1 MGLMKL
7 DQLYRSVVLEHASY
21 PKNFGTLSTATDSLV
36 LRNPSCGDI
45 INVQIQTENDN
56 VKGIKFKGTG
66 CTISKAS
73 ASMMTTAIKGHSVVE
88 SNQIIQK
95 FFDNI
100 VNKDLSESEQDLLG
114 DAFLLS
120 TVAKFP
126 TRIRCVTLSWHAL
139 SELLNDKEVK
149 SND

>member
-21 PKNFGTLSTATDSLV
+21 PKNYGTLSTPSDSLV

-45 INVQIQTENDN
+45 INVQIKMDN
-56 VKGIKFKGTG
+56 NVIKDIKFKGTG

-73 ASMMTTAIKGHSVVE
+73 ASMMTMVIKGHTIQE
-88 SNQIIQK
+88 SHRIIK
-95 FFDNI
+95 MFFDNI
-100 VNKDLSESEQDLLG
+100 VNKDLSKDEQAQIG

-126 TRIRCVTLSWHAL
+126 TRIRCATLSWHAL
-139 SELLNDKEVK
+139 SELINNKEVK
-149 SND
+149 VND